1 MAATNIAQSPEEQQK
16 KAQQTQQANN
26 TPVQAQTSTTTAT
39 TSIGSQQAQTPA
51 ASPIAKTD
59 AGDIDLTAD
68 VKTVGTINPKNY
80 YKEAAKQQE
89 ENAKKY
95 EEQARPYAP
104 ESKEDAQKRAR
115 KERIGLIHAGVFD
128 GLAALSNFWA
138 ANRGVAG
145 AYDASKGTS
154 VAMGTAFEKAQQHR
168 EQNRQIYDNYM
179 DKAKAAQLSANQLLQ
194 QWRDKE
200 EERELQKSQLDM
212 ARQQFD
218 AQMDE
223 FEYNKTLRPA
233 KTREANANAET
244 AEINAQTQREY
255 RGSIIKK
262 NVAAALKGNK
272 AAAKTL
278 QNFGY
283 KIIKNILYDDMG
295 NRIGSITERIPTT
308 GGGGA
313 ISSTAPGNNNGKK
326 QTGLG
331 NVWGK

>member
-128 GLAALSNFWA
+128 GIAALSNFWA
-138 ANRGVAG
+138 SNRGVAG

-200 EERELQKSQLDM
+200 EERELKLEQLKIDSARNVREQENHDRKKSLWPIE
-212 ARQQFD
+212 
-218 AQMDE
+218 DE
-223 FEYNKTLRPA
+223 IYD
-233 KTREANANAET
+233 ANARAKNADANRKET
-244 AEINAQTQREY
+244 LAANQNAKDLAYINKMYAQARKGDKKAQEQIAEWEKTKIFHRD
-255 RGSIIKK
+255 K
-262 NVAAALKGNK
+262 KGNVIWVEERK
-272 AAAKTL
+272 
-278 QNFGY
+278 QNSNTGSNSGS
-283 KIIKNILYDDMG
+283 KNG
-295 NRIGSITERIPTT
+295 
-308 GGGGA
+308 
-313 ISSTAPGNNNGKK
+313 GNNPGGFKK
-326 QTGLG
+326 
-331 NVWGK
+331 